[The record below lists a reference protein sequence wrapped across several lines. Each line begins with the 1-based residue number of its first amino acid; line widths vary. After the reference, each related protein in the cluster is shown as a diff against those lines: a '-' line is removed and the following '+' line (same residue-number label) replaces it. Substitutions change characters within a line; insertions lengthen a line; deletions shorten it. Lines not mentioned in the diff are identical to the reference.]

1 VRRRVE
7 GWWLVAHRSLYV
19 IKLTLTRDRVP
30 CEGRPRFRPIAQAH
44 GPFAGKFRTTP
55 KLFRTAQKPL
65 GTTQKSFCI
74 VEKSLGTTQKSFRT
88 TEKSLGTAQ
97 KSLRTTEKSLGTAQK
112 PLGTGRNSSL
122 ERYRVPINVARSIQ
136 TSSKAPGTCTSPRT
150 ITLCNEFTTMD
161 PSRAC

>member
-1 VRRRVE
+1 MRRRVE

-97 KSLRTTEKSLGTAQK
+97 K